1 MELKVYLEELKK
13 GPANM
18 LELLGYLGE
27 YQKDAERLQIA
38 STLVNHTLSVY
49 KLADEDVRRV
59 ICDLLCCRVGL
70 GQLVLQCK
78 RKLDENVAQALADTV
93 SAPRFQR
100 ILTNVQHSE
109 LSELRSLLTVRVY
122 EELNRAATELRSDE
136 LREAA
141 DRYPKRLLDL
151 ALSSSVADWRFV
163 NGCLRMHAVNPFEKS
178 VYTRLVAKFSE
189 RNDMAFLKQLLGLIE
204 SAIQDANVAGYKK
217 LFGELEVRDWATA
230 VSFVVNSP
238 LELQKIVAGRLQAD
252 EALVLRYISLFS
264 LKSYIQ
270 QTSFSEHER
279 LTRLLLLLLLK
290 LDDTQIKDIST
301 HGDFLNAI
309 SNHLESNSPKLRFFG
324 MAVGDL
330 VYERLNKKPM
340 FDIEEHNRQR
350 EKFMNEITK
359 PIPDCTLDEAFSIIR
374 RKEQTIQRQHT
385 ETKIIKPAPVVID
398 EDPEDSD
405 DETVPRN
412 RTVPTPVYLKEVIS
426 YLQTDSQKDQLA
438 YEKHEILY
446 KVLAPLVRTK
456 ANSQELHFYSEALL
470 DLVLGLSNSYKL
482 ADFESWR
489 LSCCI
494 AICVGDFE
502 QAAAFL
508 IKSFFSGDISL
519 NRRIL
524 ILSCLSLSARE
535 KAGLS
540 DEFVAG
546 KETVPGLGPQRLPEN
561 IHRQFIQYDEQQK
574 PELKSITEQMDTL
587 ELTGTVTRISS
598 RLTKKKPAKTKD
610 TRFINNELP
619 KMYFLLVS
627 TWQYVNSKTGSGFV
641 IGHYSPILNSH
652 FLRTLALVLDCAIPS
667 SIQVL
672 DMVRELVLILTE
684 HMKQLVVQYEEIVLE
699 AVLAALRTVLQCD
712 GSLLRQLVGPE
723 LIAMRDYLDILL
735 ENGVLNEST
744 IQNCGHIVSEISR
757 IASPFA

>member
-1 MELKVYLEELKK
+1 MELKVYLEQLKK
-13 GPANM
+13 GPANI
-18 LELLGYLGE
+18 LELLGYLGA

-38 STLVNHTLSVY
+38 STLINHTLSVY
-49 KLADEDVRRV
+49 KLADEEVRWV

-78 RKLDENVAQALADTV
+78 RKLDENVAQVLADTV
-93 SAPRFQR
+93 SAPRFKQ

-122 EELNRAATELRSDE
+122 EELNRAAIEIRSDE

-141 DRYPKRLLDL
+141 DKYPQCLLSL

-163 NGCLRMHAVNPFEKS
+163 NGCLRMHSVDPFEKT
-178 VYTRLVAKFSE
+178 VYARLVANFNEK
-189 RNDMAFLKQLLGLIE
+189 NDMVFLKQLLGLIE
-204 SAIQDANVAGYKK
+204 SAIHDSNVAGYNK
-217 LFGELEVRDWATA
+217 LIAELDIHDGPTA

-238 LELQKIVAGRLQAD
+238 LELQKIVVGCLQVD
-252 EALVLRYISLFS
+252 EPLVHRFISLFS

-270 QTSFSEHER
+270 QTSFGEHER
-279 LTRLLLLLLLK
+279 LTRLLLLLLLR
-290 LDDTQIKDIST
+290 LNDAQIKEIST
-301 HGDFLNAI
+301 QGEFLDAI
-309 SNHLESNSPKLRFFG
+309 SNHLESNSPKVRFFG
-324 MAVGDL
+324 MVVGDL
-330 VYERLNKKPM
+330 IYERMNKKPM
-340 FDIEEHNRQR
+340 FDIEEHNRER
-350 EKFMNEITK
+350 ENFMSKITK
-359 PIPDCTLDEAFSIIR
+359 RIPDCTLEEAFSIIR
-374 RKEQTIQRQHT
+374 SKEQTIERQYT
-385 ETKIIKPAPVVID
+385 ETKILKPAPVVID
-398 EDPEDSD
+398 SDPEDSD
-405 DETVPRN
+405 DETVPRK
-412 RTVPTPVYLKEVIS
+412 RTVPTPVYLKEVVS
-426 YLQTDSQKDQLA
+426 YLQADSQKDQLA

-470 DLVLGLSNSYKL
+470 DLVLGLPNSYKL

-502 QAAAFL
+502 QATAFL

-519 NRRIL
+519 NRRVL

-535 KAGLS
+535 KAGLN

-546 KETVPGLGPQRLPEN
+546 KEKVPGLGPQRLPEN
-561 IHRQFIQYDEQQK
+561 IHKQFIQYEEQQK

-587 ELTGTVTRISS
+587 KLTGTVTRISS
-598 RLTKKKPAKTKD
+598 RLTKKKPTKTKD

-641 IGHYSPILNSH
+641 IGHYSSILNSH
-652 FLRTLALVLDCAIPS
+652 FLRTLALILDCAIPS

-672 DMVRELVLILTE
+672 DMVRELVLILAE

-699 AVLAALRTVLQCD
+699 AVLAGLRTAVQCD
-712 GSLLRQLVGPE
+712 HSLLRQLVGPE
-723 LIAMRDYLDILL
+723 LIAMRDYLEILL
-735 ENGVLNEST
+735 ANGVLDETT
-744 IQNCGHIVSEISR
+744 IQNCSHIVSEINR
-757 IASPFA
+757 IASPLA

>member
-13 GPANM
+13 GPTNL
-18 LELLGYLGE
+18 LELLGYLDE
-27 YQKDAERLQIA
+27 YHKDTERLLIA
-38 STLVNHTLSVY
+38 STLINHTLSVY
-49 KLADEDVRRV
+49 KLSDKEVRRE

-78 RKLDENVAQALADTV
+78 RRLDENVAQVLADTV
-93 SAPRFQR
+93 SAPRFRQ
-100 ILTNVQHSE
+100 ILTNVQHTE

-122 EELNRAATELRSDE
+122 EELNRAATELHYDD
-136 LREAA
+136 LKEAA
-141 DRYPKRLLDL
+141 DRYPKILFDL

-163 NGCLRMHAVNPFEKS
+163 NGCLRMHAVDPFEKS
-178 VYTRLVAKFSE
+178 MYTRLVAKFNE
-189 RNDMAFLKQLLGLIE
+189 KNDMLFLKQLLGLIE
-204 SAIQDANVAGYKK
+204 SSIQDVNVAGYNKVY
-217 LFGELEVRDWATA
+217 GELEIRDGHTA

-238 LELQKIVAGRLQAD
+238 LEMQKIVVGHLQID
-252 EALVLRYISLFS
+252 EALVQRYISLFS

-279 LTRLLLLLLLK
+279 LTRLLLLILLR
-290 LDDTQIKDIST
+290 LDDTQIKDLST
-301 HGDFLNAI
+301 QGEFLNAI
-309 SNHLESNSPKLRFFG
+309 SNHLESNSPKVRFFG

-340 FDIEEHNRQR
+340 FDIEEHNRER
-350 EKFMNEITK
+350 EHFMNEITK
-359 PIPDCTLDEAFSIIR
+359 PIPDCTLEDAYTIIR
-374 RKEQTIQRQHT
+374 RKEQTIQRQYT

-398 EDPEDSD
+398 SDPEDSD
-405 DETVPRN
+405 DETVPRK

-426 YLQTDSQKDQLA
+426 YLQADSQKDQLA
-438 YEKHEILY
+438 YEKHDILN

-456 ANSQELHFYSEALL
+456 ANSQELHFYSETLL
-470 DLVLGLSNSYKL
+470 DLVLGLSNPYKF

-508 IKSFFSGDISL
+508 IKTFFSGDISL

-535 KAGLS
+535 KSGLD

-546 KETVPGLGPQRLPEN
+546 KERVPGLGPQRLPEN
-561 IHRQFIQYDEQQK
+561 IHRQFMQYEEQQK
-574 PELKSITEQMDTL
+574 PELKSITKQMDML

-627 TWQYVNSKTGSGFV
+627 TWQYVNAKTGTGFV

-652 FLRTLALVLDCAIPS
+652 FLRTLALILDCATPS

-684 HMKQLVVQYEEIVLE
+684 HMKQLVVQYEEIVVE
-699 AVLAALRTVLQCD
+699 AVLAGIRTVLQCD

-723 LIAMRDYLDILL
+723 LIAMREYLEILL
-735 ENGVLNEST
+735 ENGVLNETT
-744 IQNCGHIVSEISR
+744 IQNSAHIVSQINR
-757 IASPFA
+757 IATPFA